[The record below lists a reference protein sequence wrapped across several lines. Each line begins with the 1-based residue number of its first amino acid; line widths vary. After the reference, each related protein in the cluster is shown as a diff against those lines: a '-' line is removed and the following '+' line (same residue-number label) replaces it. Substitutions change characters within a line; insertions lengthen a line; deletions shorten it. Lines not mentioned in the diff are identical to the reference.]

1 MLTRMQ
7 KTFKSRRARL
17 VLGGVV
23 FVAAIA
29 GASLI
34 ARPIENKTDKIQPDW
49 SRGTAIGFA
58 PWNQPPAIAASDDGQ
73 HIHLAW
79 PARKDPTHPGVQY
92 LQLDENVRRLSE
104 QWLGGLEG
112 APQTVKLILDGQGVP
127 HVLGMARLPGAS
139 ILQLLH
145 WRLEPSGSPAVG
157 PELVSLPGLAVEDY
171 VVLPAAGGT
180 LQVLWVAD
188 ADSPARGLYH
198 VALTP
203 GASNRRLSSRPA
215 EVISAQVDRL
225 GTVHLIWEERLE
237 AELWELFYARFE
249 GDSLQPV
256 EGISLTQLHAYAR
269 LGLDDKLVY
278 VVWGQEI
285 RRGPYAGLGFTDYVA
300 FPIGQPAST
309 TQRELSL
316 PDEGLPEYLPYSGEF
331 NVTTMANAE
340 RRKYSMPSNYLHSP
354 APLPGQRSEMALATV
369 AGLTFGYN
377 SRVVPALVLMR
388 DGEAVGYHVMAY
400 PLGSSVYPVVAADTS
415 GNLYALWMSGSSA
428 GGYRVYYAA
437 TTAAAR
443 AHLDGADLTDL
454 LVGIASAV
462 WKVVG
467 GLALLPFLPLFLMPS
482 FAILIA
488 YTVFGGNEVLSG
500 RQSYV
505 MMIVACLVYWL
516 IKEFVLG
523 GVLADPIIGRSL
535 AGWSRTA
542 VVWAVQLAI
551 AAVAAWITWRQVAAK
566 RIESIFWA
574 SLIFIVCDMLLTMV
588 VAGPTLALRG

>member
-1 MLTRMQ
+1 MQ
-7 KTFKSRRARL
+7 KLLKSRRARL
-17 VLGGVV
+17 AFVGIV
-23 FVAAIA
+23 FVAV
-29 GASLI
+29 SVSVVLI

-58 PWNQPPAIAASDDGQ
+58 PWKQPPAIVASDDGQ
-73 HIHLAW
+73 RIHLAW
-79 PARKDPTHPGVQY
+79 PARKDGASGVQY
-92 LQLDENVRRLSE
+92 LQLDGNVRQVSA

-112 APQTVKLILDGQGVP
+112 TPETLGLILDGQGAP
-127 HVLGMARLPGAS
+127 HVLGKGRLPGAS
-139 ILQLLH
+139 ALQLLH
-145 WRLEPSGSPAVG
+145 WSLEPAG
-157 PELVSLPGLAVEDY
+157 PELVSLPGVAVEDY

-188 ADSPARGLYH
+188 SDSPAHGLYH

-203 GASNRRLSSRPA
+203 GAGSRRLNARPTEA
-215 EVISAQVDRL
+215 ISAQVDRL
-225 GTVHLIWEERLE
+225 GVVHLIWEERLE
-237 AELWELFYARFE
+237 AELWEVFYACFE

-256 EGISLTQLHAYAR
+256 EGISLTQLRAYAR
-269 LGLDDKLVY
+269 LGLDDERVY
-278 VVWGQEI
+278 VVWGQEV
-285 RRGPYAGLGFTDYVA
+285 RRGHYAGMGFTDYVV

-331 NVTTMANAE
+331 NVTTMASAE
-340 RRKYSMPSNYLHSP
+340 QRRYGVSSKYLHMP
-354 APLPGQRSEMALATV
+354 ALLPGQHDEMALALV
-369 AGLTFGYN
+369 ASLAFGYN

-400 PLGSSVYPVVAADTS
+400 PLGSSVYPVVAADKA

-437 TTAAAR
+437 TTATAR
-443 AHLDGADLTDL
+443 ARLDGMDITDM

-462 WKVVG
+462 WRVVG
-467 GLALLPFLPLFLMPS
+467 GLALLPFLPLLLMPS

-488 YTVFGGNEVLSG
+488 YSVWCGSEGLSG
-500 RQSYV
+500 RRSYA

-523 GVLADPIIGRSL
+523 GVLAEPIVGREL
-535 AGWSRTA
+535 VGWSRTV

-551 AAVAAWITWRQVAAK
+551 AAVAAWITWRQIAAG
-566 RIESIFWA
+566 RTDSIFWT
-574 SLIFIVCDMLLTMV
+574 SLIFIVCDILLTML